1 MRMTTDSVETAA
13 VPHAKL
19 SQDGHVRL
27 TLLLVLTNAMTY
39 AEMEKSKRE
48 ILQITVTMETLFRE
62 TVAQV
67 SVRLRQGFNAQAEIS
82 LQRMYVVK
90 YAVMER
96 TWEW

>member
-13 VPHAKL
+13 VPLAKL
-19 SQDGHVRL
+19 SQDGHVSL

-39 AEMEKSKRE
+39 AEMDKSKRE
-48 ILQITVTMETLFRE
+48 ILQITVTMEILFRE

-67 SVRLRQGFNAQAEIS
+67 SARLREDFNAQAAIS
-82 LQRMYVVK
+82 LQRMYVMK
-90 YAVMER
+90 YAVMEL

>member
-1 MRMTTDSVETAA
+1 VRMTTDSVETAA

-39 AEMEKSKRE
+39 AEMDKSKRE
-48 ILQITVTMETLFRE
+48 ILQITVTMEMLFRE

-67 SVRLRQGFNAQAEIS
+67 SVRLRQGFNAQAAIS